1 MSNNTP
7 PRIYNKAGQRVQVQD
22 KSWYTVQASG
32 DAEQRTIEVFVYGE
46 IGYWGITASQF
57 VQDLRAMDDGVS
69 PVIVAFNSVG
79 GDLFDGLAMH
89 NALSRLGERCTGRID
104 ALAASAA
111 SVAVCGAH
119 KVVIASNAML
129 MIHNPW
135 TYAAGDADSFRKVA
149 DVLDQTM
156 EAIIAAYKSKAPDI
170 NEEAL
175 RDMVAA
181 ETWLTASEAVALG
194 LADEV
199 GDGIQ
204 VKACLG
210 QGSVM
215 QRYQHT
221 PAELLA
227 QLDDEAVN
235 VLTDCEATPD
245 QSEEAPEPAPEL
257 EPHDPTAPV
266 VDSAKLALMITQRC
280 AESGISNLVAPLLS
294 STKLES
300 EEIVQAGL
308 TRAKAVHDLCVAAR
322 LPEFSAEYVAAGLD
336 APAVRARLFDKIVSS
351 GNGFEIDNSLPLN
364 QDPAPKVLAKQPD
377 PPSIWAARQA
387 AHVGPSKS
395 AKGARA

>member
-149 DVLDQTM
+149 DVLDQTT
-156 EAIIAAYKSKAPDI
+156 EAIIAAYKSKAPNID
-170 NEEAL
+170 EEGL
-175 RDMVAA
+175 RAMVAA
-181 ETWLTASEAVALG
+181 ETWLTAGEAVALG

-199 GDGIQ
+199 GDGVQ

-210 QGSVM
+210 QGGVL
-215 QRYQHT
+215 QRYQHA
-221 PAELLA
+221 PAALLA
-227 QLDDEAVN
+227 QLDEPAELD
-235 VLTDCEATPD
+235 PK
-245 QSEEAPEPAPEL
+245 PEPEPSELPAPRIL
-257 EPHDPTAPV
+257 DT
-266 VDSAKLALMITQRC
+266 AKLALMITQGC
-280 AESGISNLVAPLLS
+280 TQAGISNLIEPLIQS
-294 STKLES
+294 SGLKDEAT
-300 EEIVQAGL
+300 VQTAL
-308 TRAKAVHDLCVAAR
+308 TRAKAVNDLCVAAR

-336 APAVRARLFDKIVSS
+336 APSVRARLFDKIVSS

-364 QDPAPKVLAKQPD
+364 QDPAPKVQAKQPD
-377 PPSIWAARQA
+377 PSSIWAARQTVKSA
-387 AHVGPSKS
+387 QSKS

>member
-1 MSNNTP
+1 MSKNTT
-7 PRIYNKAGQRVQVQD
+7 PRIYNKAGQPVPVQD
-22 KSWYTVQASG
+22 KSWYAVHASG
-32 DAEQRTIEVFVYGE
+32 EAAERVIEVFVYGE
-46 IGYWGITASQF
+46 IGTWGITASQF
-57 VQDLRAMDDGVS
+57 MQDLRAVDDGVS
-69 PVIVAFNSVG
+69 PVIAAFNSIG

-89 NALSRLGERCTGRID
+89 NTLSRLGERCTARID

-156 EAIIAAYKSKAPDI
+156 EAIIAAYKAKAPDI
-170 NEEAL
+170 DEVEL
-175 RDMVAA
+175 RELVAA

-199 GDGIQ
+199 GDGVQ

-210 QGSVM
+210 QGGVM

-221 PAELLA
+221 PANLLA
-227 QLDDEAVN
+227 QL
-235 VLTDCEATPD
+235 
-245 QSEEAPEPAPEL
+245 EEAPDPAPEV
-257 EPHDPTAPV
+257 DPDNPPAPV
-266 VDSAKLALMITQRC
+266 IDSAKLALMITQRC

-294 STKLES
+294 STQLES
-300 EEIVQAGL
+300 EEIVLAGL
-308 TRAKAVHDLCVAAR
+308 TRAKSVHDLCVAAR
-322 LPEFSAEYVAAGLD
+322 LPELSAEYVAAGLD
-336 APAVRARLFDKIVSS
+336 EPAVRARLFDKIVSS

-364 QDPAPKVLAKQPD
+364 HDPAPKVQAKQPD

-387 AHVGPSKS
+387 AHGSQS
-395 AKGARA
+395 NNAKGARA